1 MSLLSSVVSA
11 KFHVTNP
18 TFSCRNNK
26 GDSLAASYY
35 HLVNVEKNTAVGA
48 EVTHSFSSKQNT
60 VTFGTQHALDSS
72 TTVKA
77 RYNSNSNSQRSHPA

>member
-1 MSLLSSVVSA
+1 
-11 KFHVTNP
+11 
-18 TFSCRNNK
+18 
-26 GDSLAASYY
+26 
-35 HLVNVEKNTAVGA
+35 VNVEKNTAVGA